1 MIQNSYASSDI
12 TVEET
17 KMFKPVAFQI
27 RYKGC
32 KGMVVEYP
40 IEGRK
45 IRIRPSMN
53 KFECTTS
60 KYLEIVKTSSPSL
73 FDFLYFFINNLF
85 KKYSQLPLICRACNQ
100 RLWGSWVTFV

>member
-1 MIQNSYASSDI
+1 MKDILKFLLICFTFFFKVRQVMIQNSYASSDI

-27 RYKGC
+27 RYRGC

-40 IEGRK
+40 IGGRK

-60 KYLEIVKTSSPSL
+60 KYLEIVKTSAPSL
-73 FDFLYFFINNLF
+73 FVFIFF
-85 KKYSQLPLICRACNQ
+85 Y
-100 RLWGSWVTFV
+100 

>member
-40 IEGRK
+40 IGGRK

-73 FDFLYFFINNLF
+73 FVFIFFINNLIE
-85 KKYSQLPLICRACNQ
+85 KYSQLPLIC
-100 RLWGSWVTFV
+100 